1 MLATDLER
9 TIVCRRWGGERERER
24 ETREREERD
33 KREREREMLRTVLSV
48 DAVAIVSGEVGLHP
62 SCSTVFVW
70 PMQSTIFDTFVERT
84 FQMAAVL
91 SEEPVPSRVPVLFHP
106 IPLTASR

>member
-9 TIVCRRWGGERERER
+9 TIVCRRWGGEREKERWERERER
-24 ETREREERD
+24 ET
-33 KREREREMLRTVLSV
+33 REREREMLRTVLSV

>member
-1 MLATDLER
+1 MGGREGETRER
-9 TIVCRRWGGERERER
+9 QERERER
-24 ETREREERD
+24 ET
-33 KREREREMLRTVLSV
+33 REREREMLRTVLSV

>member
-24 ETREREERD
+24 ET
-33 KREREREMLRTVLSV
+33 REREREMLRTVLSV

-70 PMQSTIFDTFVERT
+70 PMQSTILDTFVERT